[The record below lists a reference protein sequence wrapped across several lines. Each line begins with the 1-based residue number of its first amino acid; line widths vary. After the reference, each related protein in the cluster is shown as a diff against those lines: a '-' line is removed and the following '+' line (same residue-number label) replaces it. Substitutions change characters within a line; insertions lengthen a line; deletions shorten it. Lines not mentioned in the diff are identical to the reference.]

1 MSTKDFKPIGWAT
14 TIKEVLSIPRQMWNS
29 VMTIEHSPLR
39 NLDPMVAHMV
49 FQCLFFIWSGL
60 FAVMV
65 GSYVVF
71 GISAIVHMALI
82 TGVTLTAVVFR
93 QSEKNPESVNKL
105 FKLRPGYHSVSRTRQ
120 VMWIDGQKIELDP
133 KDPGGEHE

>member
-1 MSTKDFKPIGWAT
+1 MNTSPKPIGWAT
-14 TIKEVLSIPRQMWNS
+14 TIKTVSSIPREMWDS
-29 VMTIEHSPLR
+29 VMTIEKSPLR

-71 GISAIVHMALI
+71 GISAIAHMALV

-93 QSEKNPESVNKL
+93 QAENNPESINSLVK
-105 FKLRPGYHSVSRTRQ
+105 TRKYNGRAA
-120 VMWIDGQKIELDP
+120 D
-133 KDPGGEHE
+133 GEHL

>member
-1 MSTKDFKPIGWAT
+1 MNTSPKPIGWAT
-14 TIKEVLSIPRQMWNS
+14 TIKTVSSIPREMWDS
-29 VMTIEHSPLR
+29 VMTIEKSPLR

-71 GISAIVHMALI
+71 GISAIAHMALI

-120 VMWIDGQKIELDP
+120 VMWIDGQKIELDA